1 MLFSGVLPF
10 KPGPETDLDP
20 DVYNIAIRII
30 ISHRETNRPRNNR
43 IRLIHPEQA
52 RTTPQ
57 TPTSPS
63 NRQRHPVRQP
73 TPPFSMESAVKVT
86 PAHDEYEAY
95 DLFGSSTSLPTP
107 KPSTVSPPAPVKA
120 ASAGEIYEHHE
131 AYSLFGGS
139 ASMPDLPVAAALS
152 VEKTAAPMASTAPI
166 EEGGVG
172 EVPVA
177 AALVSASPPA
187 SPSNYEL
194 FPSIPSTEKPKEVET
209 ELFPSSRGLS
219 RSGSSSSSSAATTT
233 TSGGGS
239 FRGELARGNSTSMQM
254 ASVAEQLPPP

>member
-1 MLFSGVLPF
+1 
-10 KPGPETDLDP
+10 
-20 DVYNIAIRII
+20 
-30 ISHRETNRPRNNR
+30 
-43 IRLIHPEQA
+43 
-52 RTTPQ
+52 
-57 TPTSPS
+57 
-63 NRQRHPVRQP
+63 
-73 TPPFSMESAVKVT
+73 MESAVKVT
-86 PAHDEYEAY
+86 SAHDEYEAY

-107 KPSTVSPPAPVKA
+107 KPSAASAPPPAPVKA
-120 ASAGEIYEHHE
+120 ASAGEVYEHE
-131 AYSLFGGS
+131 AYDLFGGS
-139 ASMPDLPVAAALS
+139 ASMPSLPVAGALS

-194 FPSIPSTEKPKEVET
+194 FPSIPSTEKPEQVET
-209 ELFPSSRGLS
+209 ELFPSLRGLN
-219 RSGSSSSSSAATTT
+219 RSGSNSSSAATTT